1 MAPHGRHWLDLRPN
15 GLCQHNGLYHI
26 FHQYTPAQDL
36 GLHKSWGH
44 YVTRDWK
51 HFADP
56 GLPRLRPGL

>member
-1 MAPHGRHWLDLRPN
+1 MDLRPN